1 MVRYSVSKDFQSV
14 PRVRYFV
21 GDFMPKK
28 VFKSDMSVKELDSL
42 IRELQKYNDD
52 LPNKFKKLVS
62 ELLQKGVD
70 VSKARI
76 SDSPLGKY
84 VTVTTNIS
92 SEKMGCKGIL
102 LAKGAVKE
110 QDGYAPFSILLAIEF
125 GSGIHYNPTPNPLSA
140 EMGYG
145 VGTFPGQVHAF
156 QSEGWMYW
164 DEKAQE
170 WRHTYGVKATMPL
183 YNADIEIIQ
192 NVIRI
197 AKEVFR

>member
-1 MVRYSVSKDFQSV
+1 MKIKADL
-14 PRVRYFV
+14 
-21 GDFMPKK
+21 
-28 VFKSDMSVKELDSL
+28 SVKGIDSL
-42 IRELQKYNDD
+42 IRELQKYKDD
-52 LPNKFKKLVS
+52 LPNKCKKLVS
-62 ELLQKGVD
+62 ELLQRGVE

-110 QDGYAPFSILLAIEF
+110 QDGYEPFSILLSIEF
-125 GSGIHYNPTPNPLSA
+125 GAGVHFNPTPNPLSA

-145 VGTFPGQVHAF
+145 VGTFPGQVHAMEPGGWYF
-156 QSEGWMYW
+156 WSE
-164 DEKAQE
+164 EKQQ
-170 WRHTYGVKATMPL
+170 WIHSYGVKATMPM
-183 YNADIEIIQ
+183 YSADMEIIQ
-192 NVIRI
+192 NIVKV